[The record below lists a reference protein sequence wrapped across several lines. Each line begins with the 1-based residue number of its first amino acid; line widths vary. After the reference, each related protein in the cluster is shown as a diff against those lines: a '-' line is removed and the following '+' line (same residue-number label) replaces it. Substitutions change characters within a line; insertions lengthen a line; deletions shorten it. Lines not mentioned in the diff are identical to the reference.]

1 MPCAYMYKLEIG
13 YFLFCRD
20 IEKVEETEETSEPLL
35 LIDTAGCQLYEL
47 DVPEEISK
55 GNEGWLVIPVCCTV
69 HICYYVISS
78 YFSSFIIKLNLILI
92 WDVIISI
99 LLPGYH
105 KCSYLTRK
113 VWTLLICMIT
123 VWNIQNTVLPECHIM
138 LIPWTSR
145 WGRHCQQPC
154 WKTYQTRIEPGGDS
168 SYCPIQ
174 LTGKL
179 MHLQIYLLNRW
190 RDYLTNQ
197 RT

>member
-1 MPCAYMYKLEIG
+1 MSPRKSLREM
-13 YFLFCRD
+13 
-20 IEKVEETEETSEPLL
+20 KV
-35 LIDTAGCQLYEL
+35 
-47 DVPEEISK
+47 
-55 GNEGWLVIPVCCTV
+55 GWLVIPVCCTV

-113 VWTLLICMIT
+113 VWTMLICMIT

-197 RT
+197 SMPSLYWIAYFWWCKISVILKWL